1 MSKIHPAFPLS
12 RALAAASIFAVFT
25 ASATAQD
32 DTFKPNAPRP
42 APKQKNP
49 DLKPDLKKEG
59 ETLFSPGKSPAA
71 GNPAGSS
78 AWSIVL
84 TAFRNEDQAAQAAA
98 ALQTIRAETGLAE
111 AYTEVRGEATVIAYG
126 RYADPASRQALA
138 DLARVRAVTMVA
150 GGEPRKVFGSAFLA
164 PPAEIKGANPD
175 HDLRNARKL
184 NGKWAIY
191 TLQIGVYSREDR
203 KPASTAD
210 LAEFRRTAEQAVAKL
225 RREGEQ
231 AFYYHGPNRSM
242 VTIGIFGE
250 DDFDAATTTDKNP
263 SLTAL
268 RQRFPYNL
276 QNGLGIKQK
285 FRITDPD
292 SGRQVVKEKLQ
303 PSNLVGI
310 PND

>member
-1 MSKIHPAFPLS
+1 MSKIHPPFPPAP
-12 RALAAASIFAVFT
+12 ALAAIAIFTIFT
-25 ASATAQD
+25 FNVSAQD

-42 APKQKNP
+42 APKQKNT
-49 DLKPDLKKEG
+49 DLKKEG
-59 ETLFSPGKSPAA
+59 EALFNPGKSPTAT
-71 GNPAGSS
+71 GDPASNS

-84 TAFRNEDQAAQAAA
+84 TSFRNEDQAAQAAA
-98 ALQTIRAETGLAE
+98 ALQTIRAEAGLAE
-111 AYTEVRGEATVIAYG
+111 AYAEPRGEATVIAFG
-126 RYADPASRQALA
+126 RYADPASRQAQT
-138 DLARVRAVTMVA
+138 DLARVRAATMLS
-150 GGEPRKVFGSAFLA
+150 GGEPRKVFASAFLA
-164 PPAEIKGANPD
+164 PPAEIKGANAD
-175 HDLRNARKL
+175 YDLRNARRL
-184 NGKWAIY
+184 NGKWALY
-191 TLQIGVYSREDR
+191 TLQMGVYSREDR
-203 KPASTAD
+203 KAPSPSD
-210 LAEFRRTAEQAVAKL
+210 LAEFRRTAEEAVAKL
-225 RREGEQ
+225 RREGEP

-242 VTIGIFGE
+242 VTIGLFGE
-250 DDFDAATTTDKNP
+250 DDFDAERSMDKNP

>member
-1 MSKIHPAFPLS
+1 MVKIHPVFSPS
-12 RALAAASIFAVFT
+12 RALAAAAIFAIFT
-25 ASATAQD
+25 FNASAQD

-49 DLKPDLKKEG
+49 DLKKEG
-59 ETLFSPGKSPAA
+59 EALFNPGKTAA
-71 GNPAGSS
+71 PAGTS
-78 AWSIVL
+78 ATSADWSIVL
-84 TAFRNEDQAAQAAA
+84 TSFRHEDQAAQAAA
-98 ALQTIRAETGLAE
+98 ALQTIRAETGLTE
-111 AYTEVRGEATVIAYG
+111 AYTETRGEATVIAYG
-126 RYADPASRQALA
+126 RYADPASRQAVS
-138 DLARVRAVTMVA
+138 DLARVRATTMVA

-164 PPAEIKGANPD
+164 PPAEIKGANAD

-184 NGKWAIY
+184 NGKWALY
-191 TLQIGVYSREDR
+191 TLQMGVYSREDH
-203 KPASTAD
+203 KAPSAAD
-210 LAEFRRTAEQAVAKL
+210 MAEFRRTAEAAVAKL

-242 VTIGIFGE
+242 VTIGLFGE
-250 DDFDAATTTDKNP
+250 DDFDAKRAADLNP
-263 SLTAL
+263 ALTAL

-292 SGRQVVKEKLQ
+292 SGRQVLKEKLQ